1 MANQSELNQPL
12 SRMST
17 MLALSAHPSR
27 SVRTVELNT
36 EMLDSM
42 FRECYSALSL
52 AFPRPMSV
60 LTEEGFVNAMR
71 LITAKRVAWVREKAL
86 GVPDSD
92 VLRLPIN
99 PTTPVFGPLF
109 VMLANIGVVESESQ
123 GVRFIPGYEAIK
135 SWFSIDRSVI
145 RTYVQVMVAIKGPAI
160 ISDGMPSSEKGSL
173 AFINL
178 VELDAHGSTSRAPSR
193 EATADE
199 HLMASIVFQNVK
211 ALGAMSYEWYSRT
224 VSDPSL
230 ALTEFVGSYIK
241 RGGYTDAIL

>member
-1 MANQSELNQPL
+1 MPNQSELNQPL
-12 SRMST
+12 SHMAN

-36 EMLDSM
+36 DMLDGM
-42 FRECYSALSL
+42 FKECYAALAL

-71 LITAKRVAWVREKAL
+71 LITAKRVQWVREKAL

-92 VLRLPIN
+92 VPRLPIN

-123 GVRFIPGYEAIK
+123 GVRFVPGYQAIK
-135 SWFSIDRSVI
+135 SWYSIDRNII
-145 RTYVQVMVAIKGPAI
+145 RTYVQVMLAIKGPAI

-173 AFINL
+173 AFVNL
-178 VELDAHGSTSRAPSR
+178 VVMDSHGATSRAPSR

-199 HLMASIVFQNVK
+199 HLMASIVFQNVR
-211 ALGAMSYEWYSRT
+211 ALEAMSYEWYSRT
-224 VSDPSL
+224 VTDPAL

>member
-1 MANQSELNQPL
+1 
-12 SRMST
+12 

-27 SVRTVELNT
+27 STRIVELNT

-42 FRECYSALSL
+42 FRECYSALAL
-52 AFPRPMSV
+52 AFPRPMAA

-71 LITAKRVAWVREKAL
+71 LITAKRVSWVREKAL

-92 VLRLPIN
+92 VPRLSIN

-109 VMLANIGVVESESQ
+109 VMLANIGVVESESH
-123 GVRFIPGYEAIK
+123 GVRFIPGYQNIK
-135 SWFSIDRSVI
+135 EWFSIDRGVI
-145 RTYVQVMVAIKGPAI
+145 RTYVQVMLAIKGPAI
-160 ISDGMPSSEKGSL
+160 ISDGMPSSEKGTF
-173 AFINL
+173 AFVNL
-178 VELDAHGSTSRAPSR
+178 VELDNRGVTSRAPSR

-199 HLMASIVFQNVK
+199 HLMASIVFQNVR
-211 ALGAMSYEWYSRT
+211 ALEAMSYEWYSRT
-224 VSDPSL
+224 VADPAL